1 MNYFRWYAGARACFL
16 KEDVATAARRAEL
29 NLSGHHPLAGRNQI
43 DDEAVEPL
51 DEISV
56 SVEQTE
62 RVVQVRRD
70 SGVRVVLQVILGDGS
85 QSMTAYSVGDG
96 TFDVPPFLSV
106 DLAVLGEHVEWIHWT
121 TCCHNLVES
130 QFKV

>member
-1 MNYFRWYAGARACFL
+1 M
-16 KEDVATAARRAEL
+16 KEDIATAARLAEF

-85 QSMTAYSVGDG
+85 QPLTAYSVGDG
-96 TFDVPPFLSV
+96 TFDVPPFLPV
-106 DLAVLGEHVEWIHWT
+106 DLAVLGEHVEWVHWT